1 MRLKEWSVR
10 ESEGQNLVEVRE
22 RESEERVSVKF
33 KFWEAEEMKTEV
45 RHGLQTWT
53 GEVLK

>member
-1 MRLKEWSVR
+1 MKEWSVR